1 MLSRKGGGEIM
12 ATGNEF
18 TNFLIDLFHPKEV
31 PSAAEAAERY
41 IRTACG
47 GDFGHRGE
55 IYTLKS
61 ASICNLYYRIVLSDE
76 RIMFVRRK

>member
-1 MLSRKGGGEIM
+1 M

-41 IRTACG
+41 MQYGCN
-47 GDFGHRGE
+47 GDFCHRGE

-61 ASICNLYYRIVLSDE
+61 ASVYDNQYYRIVLSDE
-76 RIMFVRRK
+76 RIMFVRRKKLSD